1 VQFAS
6 RALCAWW
13 GLPLEEVRGK
23 TLQELYG
30 AHAYAQFA
38 QWTDRALAGEDVH
51 YERQATRPDGA
62 QVWLS
67 VNLRPHRGTSG
78 KVLGYFS
85 CALEVEEL
93 KRTHDALGRALDQL
107 ATHMENTP
115 LAVIEWS
122 PDLAVKRWSPQ
133 AEAIFGWTT
142 RGGAGPQVRRFRA
155 RARGFARDGARAHA
169 RVGARARQAQPRAVA
184 QQHQGR
190 ARDLVPVVQLGALRG
205 GGKLTSILS
214 LAEDVTARVD
224 AEEQLRQAAVHDA
237 LTGLPN
243 RNSLAARLEHAI
255 VRVNRSGDRIA
266 LLFIDLDRFKKVNDT
281 LGHAAGDEVL
291 RQAAAR
297 IRACVREVDTVA
309 RLGGDE
315 FVVLLET
322 DVRLDTPASSA
333 SAVRDSFGTPF
344 DWKGTEVRCG
354 ASVGV
359 SLYPDHA
366 RDSATLLASADG
378 RCTARRPRAE
388 PVETLFPNGWFA
400 VPRGRRDHGSRDEP
414 SLRFDGAH
422 RRHEHG
428 VHERVVVFSR
438 ARRSSR
444 KAASYRRAVAAR
456 VCRGAHRRRVHLARL
471 LGRTFVTA
479 SPRGGC
485 CSGDS
490 SRASARAC
498 PTAAPRATASA
509 AWRRCSPP
517 RSSRCWSSSPR
528 R

>member
-1 VQFAS
+1 MKKPGGFDSFGAFLEAFTGDIGGLISYVDAAGRVQYAS
-6 RALCAWW
+6 LALCQWW
-13 GLPLEEVRGK
+13 GLTLDEIRGK
-23 TLQELYG
+23 TLRELYG
-30 AHAYAQFA
+30 EPAYSQFEH
-38 QWTDRALAGEDVH
+38 WTDRALAGEDVH
-51 YERQATRPDGA
+51 YERQATRRDGTHL
-62 QVWLS
+62 WLS
-67 VNLRPHRGTSG
+67 VNLRPHRGTDG
-78 KVLGYFS
+78 NVLGYFS

-122 PDLAVKRWSPQ
+122 ADIAVKRWSPQ
-133 AEAIFGWTT
+133 AEAIFGWATEEVLGRKPGDLGLVHPDSIETVRALT
-142 RGGAGPQVRRFRA
+142 RELV
-155 RARGFARDGARAHA
+155 DGHA
-169 RVGARARQAQPRAVA
+169 KRNRMLSRNRTKDGRVIWCQWYNSG
-184 QQHQGR
+184 HYEE
-190 ARDLVPVVQLGALRG
+190 

-214 LAEDVTARVD
+214 LAEDVTARME
-224 AEEQLRQAAVHDA
+224 AEEQLLQAAVHDA

-322 DVRLDTPASSA
+322 DVRLDTPGIIGERI
-333 SAVRDSFGTPF
+333 RDSFGSPF

-366 RDSATLLASADG
+366 RDSATLLASADE
-378 RCTARRPRAE
+378 AM
-388 PVETLFPNGWFA
+388 
-400 VPRGRRDHGSRDEP
+400 
-414 SLRFDGAH
+414 
-422 RRHEHG
+422 
-428 VHERVVVFSR
+428 
-438 ARRSSR
+438 
-444 KAASYRRAVAAR
+444 YREK
-456 VCRGAHRRRVHLARL
+456 
-471 LGRTFVTA
+471 
-479 SPRGGC
+479 
-485 CSGDS
+485 
-490 SRASARAC
+490 
-498 PTAAPRATASA
+498 
-509 AWRRCSPP
+509 
-517 RSSRCWSSSPR
+517 SSS
-528 R
+528 